1 VIRKLKLED
10 QSNTIPEPVQELII
24 QKKIAKATLQLL
36 EEKYNGERKQNEHL
50 NNLFARMQL
59 DMNFFQQDIKEIV
72 NTPDNDVASF
82 RRIYLELLERQ
93 REMLNE
99 MNLRDEFDED
109 LIRKY
114 LALIDMDELRIRE
127 KSFQEI

>member
-1 VIRKLKLED
+1 
-10 QSNTIPEPVQELII
+10 
-24 QKKIAKATLQLL
+24 
-36 EEKYNGERKQNEHL
+36 
-50 NNLFARMQL
+50 MQL
-59 DMNFFQQDIKEIV
+59 DMNFFQQDIQEII
-72 NTPDNDVASF
+72 NTPDNNVASF

-93 REMLNE
+93 REMLNQ

-127 KSFQEI
+127 KSLQEF

>member
-1 VIRKLKLED
+1 
-10 QSNTIPEPVQELII
+10 
-24 QKKIAKATLQLL
+24 
-36 EEKYNGERKQNEHL
+36 
-50 NNLFARMQL
+50 MQL
-59 DMNFFQQDIKEIV
+59 DMNFFQQDIKEII
-72 NTPDNDVASF
+72 NTPDNNVANF
-82 RRIYLELLERQ
+82 RRIYLELFERQ

-114 LALIDMDELRIRE
+114 LSLIDMDELRIRE